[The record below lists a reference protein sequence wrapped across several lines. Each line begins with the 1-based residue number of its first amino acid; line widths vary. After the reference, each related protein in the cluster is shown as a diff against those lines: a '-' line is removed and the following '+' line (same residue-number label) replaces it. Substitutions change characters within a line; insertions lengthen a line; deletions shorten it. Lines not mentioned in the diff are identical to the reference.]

1 MEKHVKSLMRNY
13 LVFIKNKLQKA
24 NFLSRLIRIRIFK
37 VYMISKINHLLP
49 LICLNGYLVESWKTI
64 RKIIFRNIL
73 EKQTTPLETMI
84 SLGLGYFNL
93 IIKPMLKLINK
104 EYKFSKND
112 VHYKFLKSAAQKALI
127 HWKKLEEKLP
137 EEIDTLITEM
147 INGKKWFEAS
157 ELEKKIYTNIGT
169 RLYRNNVNI
178 EINLKDIRGLKYP
191 NYLYL
196 LSNAISH
203 EIIDTILQKEKS
215 KNEKDKELKSKRI
228 KILITRMSYN
238 IK

>member
-1 MEKHVKSLMRNY
+1 MK
-13 LVFIKNKLQKA
+13 
-24 NFLSRLIRIRIFK
+24 
-37 VYMISKINHLLP
+37 
-49 LICLNGYLVESWKTI
+49 
-64 RKIIFRNIL
+64 
-73 EKQTTPLETMI
+73 
-84 SLGLGYFNL
+84 
-93 IIKPMLKLINK
+93 
-104 EYKFSKND
+104 
-112 VHYKFLKSAAQKALI
+112 
-127 HWKKLEEKLP
+127 
-137 EEIDTLITEM
+137 
-147 INGKKWFEAS
+147 
-157 ELEKKIYTNIGT
+157 KKIYTNIGK
-169 RLYRNNVNI
+169 RLYRNNDNI

>member
-1 MEKHVKSLMRNY
+1 MKH
-13 LVFIKNKLQKA
+13 Q
-24 NFLSRLIRIRIFK
+24 
-37 VYMISKINHLLP
+37 
-49 LICLNGYLVESWKTI
+49 
-64 RKIIFRNIL
+64 
-73 EKQTTPLETMI
+73 
-84 SLGLGYFNL
+84 NL
-93 IIKPMLKLINK
+93 K
-104 EYKFSKND
+104 
-112 VHYKFLKSAAQKALI
+112 
-127 HWKKLEEKLP
+127 
-137 EEIDTLITEM
+137 
-147 INGKKWFEAS
+147 
-157 ELEKKIYTNIGT
+157 KKIYTNIGK
-169 RLYRNNVNI
+169 RLYRNNDNI